1 MEAKGQH
8 RCKEE
13 FWQWKQWGWNRRKHY
28 FLQNVISLNRHCLK
42 EVRVKHANWIFKQ
55 NESFLGPLI
64 SPITLTSMSGMWLLA
79 EAQRNSQCH
88 HQFPLKTWTTACGW
102 RLPLMVWAPET
113 HRTDLWAQSRSC
125 TLTYIHATASEK
137 VCCLFQRYGC
147 NTTLTLGSTGH
158 HCYGALRTSHIP

>member
-8 RCKEE
+8 RCKKE

-28 FLQNVISLNRHCLK
+28 FLQNVISLNRHCSK

-88 HQFPLKTWTTACGW
+88 HQFPLKTWTTACEGC
-102 RLPLMVWAPET
+102 
-113 HRTDLWAQSRSC
+113 LWWYEHQRHITQTCGLKAGPALSHTSTQQLQKRF
-125 TLTYIHATASEK
+125 A
-137 VCCLFQRYGC
+137 VCFKGRAAIQHL
-147 NTTLTLGSTGH
+147 L
-158 HCYGALRTSHIP
+158 